1 MEKTTIQVDKEIR
14 LALKKIALELGD
26 ITMNDAIKELIN
38 EHNYRKSIDRI

>member
-1 MEKTTIQVDKEIR
+1 MEKTTIQVDKDIR

-38 EHNYRKSIDRI
+38 EHNKNIDRK